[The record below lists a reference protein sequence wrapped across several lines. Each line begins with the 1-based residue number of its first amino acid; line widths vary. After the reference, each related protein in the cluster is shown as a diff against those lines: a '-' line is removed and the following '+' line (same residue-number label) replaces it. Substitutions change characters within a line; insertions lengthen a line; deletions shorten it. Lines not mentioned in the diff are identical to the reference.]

1 MALLQGQPESFHII
15 SELQKSA
22 TIDDAAFLNNAFL
35 RLNLFPDA
43 RRCTSYPTP
52 DRGAQRV
59 KQTYNF

>member
-22 TIDDAAFLNNAFL
+22 TTDDAAFSNK
-35 RLNLFPDA
+35 FPDA
-43 RRCTSYPTP
+43 RRCTSYPPP

-59 KQTYNF
+59 KQTYSF